1 MKTNQWNDCCWP
13 RRTNRLAFTR
23 CSRTMIEENS
33 WCGWLPQSVAFWD
46 SKSSF
51 CHMVLQLL
59 SLHLAVCCFFC
70 FDKTV
75 SALMKINRCKIGSF
89 GSSAWFQ
96 NHLCMMLLY
105 CFLGFSHKHLVFS
118 DSEAIGRFQWSLLMI
133 RWTFIWE
140 VQVVAVKSKSYGY
153 FWAQV
158 AIYTV
163 AIVNNAAQII
173 DYELTLYFSI
183 VAEFSL
189 LGWTLDYDFLVR
201 F

>member
-1 MKTNQWNDCCWP
+1 
-13 RRTNRLAFTR
+13 
-23 CSRTMIEENS
+23 
-33 WCGWLPQSVAFWD
+33 
-46 SKSSF
+46 
-51 CHMVLQLL
+51 
-59 SLHLAVCCFFC
+59 
-70 FDKTV
+70 
-75 SALMKINRCKIGSF
+75 
-89 GSSAWFQ
+89 
-96 NHLCMMLLY
+96 
-105 CFLGFSHKHLVFS
+105 
-118 DSEAIGRFQWSLLMI
+118 MI